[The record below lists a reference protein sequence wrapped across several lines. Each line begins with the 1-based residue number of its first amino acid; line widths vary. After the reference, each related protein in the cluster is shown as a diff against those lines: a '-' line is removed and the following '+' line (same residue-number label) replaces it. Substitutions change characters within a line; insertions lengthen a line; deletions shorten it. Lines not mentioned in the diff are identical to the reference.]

1 MVINAMFDAKTSK
14 YHPRTALKRTV
25 CLLVGLGPMRRR
37 GLVTMATVDGVKEE
51 RVMVPGSKVQVTTK
65 SAVKMFHVLEQCG
78 LVRGLPSGFANP
90 DDADEAAYARHR
102 AAVKQACLELAA
114 KGSAAV
120 TLSGA
125 ALLVLKDFVLNPR
138 SACGCTLCEFVKET
152 AAKSDTS
159 EALVR
164 CCFFLLEDGRCDA
177 MRYDARYIAMR
188 YDARCDA
195 MPCRCN
201 LCKMKRC
208 CGRDCPLKKGALI
221 SLILAAAVVQAVYCR
236 QQHRQRR

>member
-1 MVINAMFDAKTSK
+1 
-14 YHPRTALKRTV
+14 
-25 CLLVGLGPMRRR
+25 
-37 GLVTMATVDGVKEE
+37 MATVDGVKEE

-164 CCFFLLEDGRCDA
+164 CCFFCCKMGDA
-177 MRYDARYIAMR
+177 MRYDAM
-188 YDARCDA
+188 RCDA
-195 MPCRCN
+195 MPCRCS